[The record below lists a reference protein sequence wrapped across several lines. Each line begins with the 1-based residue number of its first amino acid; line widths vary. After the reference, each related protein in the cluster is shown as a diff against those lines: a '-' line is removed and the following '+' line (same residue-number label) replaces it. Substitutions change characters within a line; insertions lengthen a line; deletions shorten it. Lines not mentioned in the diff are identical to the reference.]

1 MPSYYIYL
9 ISSLPMLHF
18 TANPAIS
25 LENFLERCAELIP
38 ERDFKFIQQVI
49 STDAYALD
57 LSGNSILLKWKE
69 FDLALRNELAR
80 ARSAR
85 KKISADKFL
94 RQGASFDINITHI
107 AQTSLRQNSILEA
120 ERYLDV
126 ERWAVL
132 DELASGH
139 YFDLD
144 FLIVYALKLVI
155 LERWVKIGSA
165 DKSKMAEKV
174 LSN

>member
-1 MPSYYIYL
+1 
-9 ISSLPMLHF
+9 MLHF
-18 TANPAIS
+18 TGNPAIS
-25 LENFLERCAELIP
+25 LENLLQRCAELIP
-38 ERDFKFIQQVI
+38 AQDFNLIQQVI
-49 STDAYALD
+49 STDAYALE
-57 LSGNSILLKWKE
+57 LPNNSILLKWKE

-94 RQGASFDINITHI
+94 RQGPSFDINITHI

-120 ERYLDV
+120 ERYLDL

-132 DELASGH
+132 DELAIGH

-144 FLIVYALKLVI
+144 FLLIYTLKLVI
-155 LERWVKIGSA
+155 LERWVIIGSA
-165 DKSKMAEKV
+165 DKIKIAEKV
-174 LSN
+174 LQH